1 MPRIQSVKCFEFGE
15 FMEETMWAG
24 AVREGFL
31 EELSLGVRPGRNQQ
45 GHGPAGERAETG
57 PALPFPDRSPPA

>member
-1 MPRIQSVKCFEFGE
+1 MPRIQPVKCFEFGE

-45 GHGPAGERAETG
+45 GMRATVQLGREQRRVR
-57 PALPFPDRSPPA
+57 L